1 MAREI
6 SFISSQ
12 IRLQYAMS
20 VHWSILGSSKRRTIA
35 AHEISSVKYY
45 GRLETRHVNGFG
57 KTGFYRPTDLLVKP
71 YTNLAVTVPNH
82 PFFIKTGIFKYFKA
96 FFLSVF
102 CDIKALCGILRPRL
116 RHI

>member
-1 MAREI
+1 MARECKRKEI

-45 GRLETRHVNGFG
+45 GRLETTPIPASC
-57 KTGFYRPTDLLVKP
+57 TGWAGLLNIGCPKHF
-71 YTNLAVTVPNH
+71 LHA
-82 PFFIKTGIFKYFKA
+82 YF
-96 FFLSVF
+96 
-102 CDIKALCGILRPRL
+102 DQID
-116 RHI
+116 